1 MNLIVVR
8 SLGGFMPLT
17 ILKKRIRAYF
27 EKHNLMKKSSKNDS
41 IVLKPLKISNQQY
54 IVIGKSVK
62 IYENARIECYGTF
75 KEQALNPKLIINNNV
90 IINNNFTAL
99 IADECSIGEN
109 TIIAHNVSIINENH
123 GIDLAIGVPF
133 HEQVLTTRP
142 ITIGKNCWIGCNVVL
157 IPGASLGDNCV
168 VGAGAVVNKTF
179 PSNTMIAGV
188 PAKIIKR
195 YDPNTG
201 TWANY
206 SDGAKK

>member
-1 MNLIVVR
+1 MLR
-8 SLGGFMPLT
+8 S
-17 ILKKRIRAYF
+17 IKKKITAALETHKLRNRII
-27 EKHNLMKKSSKNDS
+27 KNNGLM
-41 IVLKPLKISNQQY
+41 VKPLKITGQQY
-54 IVIGKSVK
+54 IHIGRFVK
-62 IYENARIECYGTF
+62 FYENARIECYGTF

-195 YDPNTG
+195 YDPNAG
-201 TWANY
+201 TWVNY